1 MKTVLNPHLVNKA
14 VDIYATTPN
23 VQHNFVADELGI
35 SYKTLLKLRKD
46 ADFWKKVWDTYLVTY
61 EADVLDVCRAMVREA
76 LAGNT
81 SAGRLV
87 LEHSGKLHKNIH
99 ITISSPFE
107 QYLESQQ
114 GKQLEPSKE
123 IHQSHPVTGDIQDAE
138 EINFDFTFNDE
149 QSGVRFAL
157 NHQDLDR
164 LREAAAAVKEHL
176 ATYAN
181 AYDIGDNLS
190 SAAEEIRISLKPGA
204 ETLGITLASVTDQVR
219 QAYYGE
225 EAQRLPRDGEDVR
238 VMVRLPESAREN
250 LDSLNSLRVRTSD
263 GREIPVT
270 QVANFDYAPGINRIV
285 RRNRTRSVSVYS
297 EVLGDGGRNQIM
309 ASMDENFWPDFE
321 KTFPDVERGVAGG
334 IEEEQK
340 FMEEVGRLILIAIGA
355 MYILL
360 AVAFRSYAQP
370 LLLMMALP
378 ALSLVSIYFAR
389 PATPASSY

>member
-123 IHQSHPVTGDIQDAE
+123 IIEAEVVPERIQQEFNHIDSELVKKKAVLEKRRELYSWSRRAE
-138 EINFDFTFNDE
+138 AVGIAPMPPRRPTKGQRLDWEMSIIRAEDE
-149 QSGVRFAL
+149 QS
-157 NHQDLDR
+157 N
-164 LREAAAAVKEHL
+164 
-176 ATYAN
+176 TN
-181 AYDIGDNLS
+181 A
-190 SAAEEIRISLKPGA
+190 
-204 ETLGITLASVTDQVR
+204 
-219 QAYYGE
+219 
-225 EAQRLPRDGEDVR
+225 
-238 VMVRLPESAREN
+238 ES
-250 LDSLNSLRVRTSD
+250 
-263 GREIPVT
+263 
-270 QVANFDYAPGINRIV
+270 
-285 RRNRTRSVSVYS
+285 
-297 EVLGDGGRNQIM
+297 
-309 ASMDENFWPDFE
+309 
-321 KTFPDVERGVAGG
+321 
-334 IEEEQK
+334 
-340 FMEEVGRLILIAIGA
+340 
-355 MYILL
+355 
-360 AVAFRSYAQP
+360 
-370 LLLMMALP
+370 
-378 ALSLVSIYFAR
+378 
-389 PATPASSY
+389 